1 MTARRRLAGL
11 DAKVRT
17 AIRSNRELLSNA
29 SSMIGTAVV
38 TSFLGAAFWLVAA
51 HYFSQDS
58 VGLASASISA
68 MTLLGFMGTVGLGTL
83 LMGELPRLEVRH
95 RSVINGALTVTASL
109 GTALGLLFVVVAPL
123 ASSNFDPLTAS
134 WASALVFAIGVG
146 LTAMTFVLD
155 QALIGMLR
163 GGIQLSRN
171 IVFSVVKL
179 AALVP
184 VAVLISDANAAWI
197 YATWTVG
204 IAVSLFVLVR
214 FYRERDDGSSRPDFA
229 LLKEM
234 RLHAITHHGVNIALR
249 TPELVLPIVVVTF
262 LSASANAS
270 FYIAYMI
277 TSFMFF
283 VPLSL
288 STVLYAVGSGESKRL
303 ADRFRLTVYVSLGF
317 GALSNLA
324 LLVLASPLLSIFGA
338 SYARDATATLH
349 VLALDIFPSTILSHY
364 VALRRIQ
371 RRLASALPIVWLGAA
386 LQVGGGIV
394 GALLDGLTG
403 VAIGWVVGATLE
415 AIVMGPEVVRALRAA
430 HLEVPQDTDAEE
442 SKAEAL
448 EAFEIANAERIDTP
462 ALRAHHRRTA
472 PMHGDRVP

>member
-1 MTARRRLAGL
+1 VSARQRLAGL
-11 DAKVRT
+11 GAMAGAAV
-17 AIRSNRELLSNA
+17 RSNRELLSNA
-29 SSMIGTAVV
+29 SSMVGTAVV
-38 TSFLGAAFWLVAA
+38 TSFLGAAFWWVAT

-58 VGLASASISA
+58 VGIASASISA
-68 MTLLGFMGTVGLGTL
+68 MTLLGFMSTVGLGTL
-83 LMGELPRLEVRH
+83 LMGELPRLEIGH
-95 RSVINGALTVTASL
+95 RSVINGALITTGSVGA
-109 GTALGLLFVVVAPL
+109 ALGLLFVAIAPL
-123 ASSNFDPLTAS
+123 ASANFDPLAQSLVTA
-134 WASALVFAIGVG
+134 LIFAAGVG
-146 LTAMTFVLD
+146 LTALTFVLD

-184 VAVLISDANAAWI
+184 VATAVSDAGPEWI

-204 IAVSLFVLVR
+204 IAVSLVVLVR
-214 FYRERDDGSSRPDFA
+214 FYRHRDDGPASPDFS
-229 LLKEM
+229 LFKSM
-234 RLHAITHHGVNIALR
+234 RLHALTHHGVNIALR

-288 STVLYAVGSGESKRL
+288 STVLYAVGSGESQRL

-317 GALSNLA
+317 GVLSNLA

-338 SYARDATATLH
+338 SYASDATNTLH
-349 VLALDIFPSTILSHY
+349 VLALDIFPSTILSHF

-371 RRLASALPIVWLGAA
+371 RRLATALPLVWLGAL

-394 GALLDGLTG
+394 GALLDGLVG
-403 VAIGWVVGATLE
+403 VAIGWVAGATLE
-415 AIVMGPEVVRALRAA
+415 AIIMGPEVLRALKAT
-430 HLEVPQDTDAEE
+430 HLEGATEDKPEQRE
-442 SKAEAL
+442 AEAM
-448 EAFEIANAERIDTP
+448 EAFETATAERI
-462 ALRAHHRRTA
+462 
-472 PMHGDRVP
+472 